1 MNLSYN
7 RANLL
12 QGNKLR
18 KESEENPTTFAE
30 YGGANDPITPDNL
43 DKKYSR
49 KAGPG
54 GQFAQS
60 LMTDP
65 QAMQNLSAWQGRFM
79 QSNQGAAFNQARAQQ
94 GIGRALGG
102 AA

>member
-1 MNLSYN
+1 MLSN
-7 RANLL
+7 
-12 QGNKLR
+12 
-18 KESEENPTTFAE
+18 
-30 YGGANDPITPDNL
+30 GGSLIASP
-43 DKKYSR
+43 KYRTNFEVHSSD
-49 KAGPG
+49 KAGPA

-65 QAMQNLSAWQGRFM
+65 VAMQNLSSWQGRFM

>member
-1 MNLSYN
+1 MNLTYN

-18 KESEENPTTFAE
+18 KESEENPVTFAE

-43 DKKYSR
+43 DRKYSR
-49 KAGPG
+49 KAGPA

-65 QAMQNLSAWQGRFM
+65 VAMQNLSAWQGHAE
-79 QSNQGAAFNQARAQQ
+79 QSRCS
-94 GIGRALGG
+94 L
-102 AA
+102 